1 MKKLIRSVGGASLA
15 VLVLVGAVAAA
26 GPRSG
31 PAGDQVRD
39 RDAIP
44 AILGLTEAQVMEL
57 RQDGLSL
64 AQIAE
69 RQSID
74 PQKLVDALKAQWTER
89 IEARVTNG
97 ALTADRATELRSQV
111 ELQARNM
118 VYKTTIGGLHGAAVG
133 AGRGAGATD
142 GVGSGFGGGR
152 MAAGAGARGTG
163 AGICDGSGRP

>member
-1 MKKLIRSVGGASLA
+1 MKKLFLSVGGASLA

-26 GPRSG
+26 GPRSD
-31 PAGDQVRD
+31 PTGDQVRD

-64 AQIAE
+64 DQIAE
-69 RQSID
+69 RQNVD

-89 IEARVTNG
+89 IEARVANG
-97 ALTADRATELRSQV
+97 AISADRATELKSRL

-118 VYKTTIGGLHGAAVG
+118 VYKTTIGGVHGAAVG
-133 AGRGAGATD
+133 AGPGAGAMD
-142 GVGSGFGGGR
+142 GAGSGFGGGR

-163 AGICDGSGRP
+163 TGICDGTGRP